1 MKLTRPYLENTPNIN
16 DSEMENPYWLYCVKT
31 NTKLLPRFLYTL
43 ASTFIQNRNDYDNVM
58 NNIVKDQGKL
68 SEDGDSWVDEHSGFY
83 IKARDWDVE
92 EGYEDGFRI
101 QSRGILEDD
110 LGQTLATASE
120 KDKKKPKLLNPQ
132 SRMVSNIIQTLAT
145 FMGFSID
152 NQSEFIIDTVTNLL
166 NDTNVLV
173 KESTYKKQMEEMAKK
188 GKRIPEYDYIFN
200 SSLLYL
206 TLSTFLIAVQTSI
219 PSIKTRKTFPGCVR
233 SFSGFPIQGEGDYS
247 GLIYLSCVTYKLKS
261 NSIPWNVL
269 SKVKEDKIAENIK
282 NFTLKYLLSDINVE
296 QKIKE
301 KVQYLLVYPDEEI
314 PEEHSIKTWRNF
326 LPPLYKFKIKHLEN
340 VSDNFTD
347 SLVKEIRLGNVNQ
360 NEKILVIESKII
372 QFSLAIQE
380 VIQKIVEKKDLLLKS
395 SIHPYM
401 DNACCNEKGLN
412 QLTTLQY
419 FIKDND
425 DIYKYNSIVNKLS
438 AFQNDIQLLTKAI
451 IFLSEVDTK
460 RSYPALTN
468 SYNEETIY
476 MAFIKYCKFNSF
488 APTPTDLLPLCSE
501 KPSYINKN
509 ESIQE
514 SIHKLKRDGKTY
526 SEESLLRLLQIV
538 SRNNLM
544 QPESLYKNV
553 TCIERI
559 QDLFEYFK
567 SQNENTNTNL
577 DPKFIN
583 LMENLLKNYDNLID
597 EDTEDMRSMKNYLV
611 TSNEKTRKQILDFIR
626 QKGDIKRSEY
636 KNIDTFIKNIT
647 SWQFDKNNHNENTRI
662 SDDAMYNYI
671 QFFKTFV
678 SMLSKV
684 YPNMI
689 LNKQTHSMNVPKY
702 WKLSQRHNNDIKKI
716 SNSYSEK
723 IQKFYGEN
731 KLSLILK
738 KIQDVSN
745 NILLLSM
752 VTPSPTGIKIGEK
765 NTYSVFDK
773 IINTLLF
780 EYYLLQVFNYYI
792 KLTDDPLMLRR
803 SAPKINQPENDEN
816 DEDDEDP
823 EYQESMTQGNVNQ
836 LKKSVAQLLTTY
848 LTIMIEN
855 KNTINVSYDEIMDK
869 VFKLKEREKDTFT
882 DRLKSMSDEE
892 READTILKYNKL
904 GVWSKGLMKGIRE
917 YDPENYD
924 QERDLMNN
932 IAEIEKRV
940 RQQHPEA
947 DEGNLD
953 IYMDEYLEQQVVDN
967 EINEDV
973 NDMSYM
979 HDDYLE
985 GNGYGDDD
993 DNDMHDYD

>member
-1 MKLTRPYLENTPNIN
+1 
-16 DSEMENPYWLYCVKT
+16 
-31 NTKLLPRFLYTL
+31 
-43 ASTFIQNRNDYDNVM
+43 
-58 NNIVKDQGKL
+58 
-68 SEDGDSWVDEHSGFY
+68 
-83 IKARDWDVE
+83 
-92 EGYEDGFRI
+92 
-101 QSRGILEDD
+101 
-110 LGQTLATASE
+110 
-120 KDKKKPKLLNPQ
+120 
-132 SRMVSNIIQTLAT
+132 
-145 FMGFSID
+145 
-152 NQSEFIIDTVTNLL
+152 
-166 NDTNVLV
+166 
-173 KESTYKKQMEEMAKK
+173 
-188 GKRIPEYDYIFN
+188 
-200 SSLLYL
+200 
-206 TLSTFLIAVQTSI
+206 
-219 PSIKTRKTFPGCVR
+219 
-233 SFSGFPIQGEGDYS
+233 
-247 GLIYLSCVTYKLKS
+247 
-261 NSIPWNVL
+261 
-269 SKVKEDKIAENIK
+269 
-282 NFTLKYLLSDINVE
+282 
-296 QKIKE
+296 
-301 KVQYLLVYPDEEI
+301 
-314 PEEHSIKTWRNF
+314 
-326 LPPLYKFKIKHLEN
+326 
-340 VSDNFTD
+340 
-347 SLVKEIRLGNVNQ
+347 
-360 NEKILVIESKII
+360 
-372 QFSLAIQE
+372 
-380 VIQKIVEKKDLLLKS
+380 
-395 SIHPYM
+395 M

-544 QPESLYKNV
+544 QPESLYKKV

-647 SWQFDKNNHNENTRI
+647 SWQFDKNNRNENTRI

-752 VTPSPTGIKIGEK
+752 VTPSPTGIKIGEN

-816 DEDDEDP
+816 DEYDEDQ

-993 DNDMHDYD
+993 NNDMHDYD